1 MKQVPCSG
9 AKAQEFFLLAP
20 LRFGGVSSS
29 SKRTSIG
36 GVGTTGGQ
44 SWVWSIMWFRSMAQG
59 RATVVLFILAAR
71 TATGCSLGGMQHGLR
86 RRDLGDRRC
95 TVLRRR
101 FQWWGMRVTTV
112 VDNTWE
118 EVFTS
123 TRKFLDCLFR
133 RTVLARS
140 VRVLSRT
147 ARKARGWHGRK
158 VVRVRRV

>member
-71 TATGCSLGGMQHGLR
+71 TATGCSLGGMQHGLW

-95 TVLRRR
+95 AVLRRR
-101 FQWWGMRVTTV
+101 FQWWGMRVTAV

-118 EVFTS
+118 EILTS
-123 TRKFLDCLFR
+123 TGKFLDCLFR
-133 RTVLARS
+133 RTVLAGSIRI
-140 VRVLSRT
+140 LGRT
-147 ARKARGWHGRK
+147 TREARGWYGRK